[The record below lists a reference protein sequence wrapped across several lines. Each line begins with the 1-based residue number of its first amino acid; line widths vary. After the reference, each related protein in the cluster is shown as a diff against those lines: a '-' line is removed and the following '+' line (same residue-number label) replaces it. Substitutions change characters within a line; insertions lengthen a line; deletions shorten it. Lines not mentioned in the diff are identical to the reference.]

1 MFGCVNKSIDV
12 RGDTVANEVISMS
25 LSDMSASSVVIS
37 KEERKLKAY
46 EEREDMDS
54 ARGTEK

>member
-1 MFGCVNKSIDV
+1 MYGYVKRSIEV
-12 RGDTVANEVISMS
+12 RGDTVANEVMPTS
-25 LSDMSASSVVIS
+25 LSDMSASSVVTS
-37 KEERKLKAY
+37 NEERKLKAY